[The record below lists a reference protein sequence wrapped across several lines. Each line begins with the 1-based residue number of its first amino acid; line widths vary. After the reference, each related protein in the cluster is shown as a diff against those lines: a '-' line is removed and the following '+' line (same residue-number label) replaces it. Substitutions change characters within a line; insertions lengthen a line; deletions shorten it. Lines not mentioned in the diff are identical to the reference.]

1 AADRHARVGGH
12 RPGCLQG
19 ADVAGSRLA
28 PVARAGVVGPADGG
42 IRGVTPSRAD
52 GLLRPAPLLPPPHPP
67 PPPHLLPPLRP
78 PPAAPAASAAPLRL
92 LIDREPR
99 EPTANFEYRPRIVK
113 VDRVSGDGYS
123 ADASRNAVD
132 RVSVRSRGWA
142 GARS

>member
-1 AADRHARVGGH
+1 RCSVSTGASAASA
-12 RPGCLQG
+12 
-19 ADVAGSRLA
+19 A
-28 PVARAGVVGPADGG
+28 PAVPAA
-42 IRGVTPSRAD
+42 SAA
-52 GLLRPAPLLPPPHPP
+52 PAAPAVPAASAAPAAPAASAASAA
-67 PPPHLLPPLRP
+67 
-78 PPAAPAASAAPLRL
+78 PAAPAASAAPLRL